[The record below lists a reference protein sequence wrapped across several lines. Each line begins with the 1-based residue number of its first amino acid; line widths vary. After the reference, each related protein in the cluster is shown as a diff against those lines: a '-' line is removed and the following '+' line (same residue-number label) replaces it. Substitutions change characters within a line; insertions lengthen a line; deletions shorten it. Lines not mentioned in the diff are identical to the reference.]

1 MQSENTANQSFRY
14 IFIAILKKF
23 LIIDDH
29 MVVRSGIKALLSDL
43 YKPSTIDEAHDGESA
58 LKKIETEEYDLVLL
72 DIQMPNTDTL
82 ALMQMI
88 SSTHQ
93 GIKVLI
99 FSMSPENIYAQR
111 YLKAGAM
118 GYLNKDS
125 SLDELIRAID
135 LVLKGK
141 KYISETLL
149 EILASSAGQE
159 KNENPFN
166 KLSPRE
172 FEITNLLLSGKT
184 ISQISNSLHL
194 GVSTVGTHKSR
205 IFEKLRVTNLLELK
219 DLADSYQL
227 GG

>member
-1 MQSENTANQSFRY
+1 MKQ
-14 IFIAILKKF
+14 F

-29 MVVRSGIKALLSDL
+29 VVVRSGIKTLLSDM
-43 YKPSTIDEAHDGESA
+43 YKPCRIDEANDGESA
-58 LKKIETEEYDLVLL
+58 LANIRKRHYDLVML

-82 ALMQMI
+82 ALMQQI
-88 SSTHQ
+88 HQ
-93 GIKVLI
+93 EFPDMHVLI
-99 FSMSPENIYAQR
+99 FTMSPENIFAQR

-125 SLDELIRAID
+125 SLEEMQKAVA
-135 LVLKGK
+135 LVLSGK

-159 KNENPFN
+159 KSDNPFN

-172 FEITNLLLSGKT
+172 FEITRLLLSGKT
-184 ISQISNSLHL
+184 ISQISQQLGL

-205 IFEKLRVTNLLELK
+205 IFEKLNVQNLLEMK
-219 DLADSYQL
+219 DLADSYETPS
-227 GG
+227 

>member
-1 MQSENTANQSFRY
+1 
-14 IFIAILKKF
+14 
-23 LIIDDH
+23 
-29 MVVRSGIKALLSDL
+29 MVVRSGIKTLLADL
-43 YKPSTIDEAHDGESA
+43 HKPCTIDEAHDGVSA
-58 LKKIETEEYDLVLL
+58 LEKIGSKTYDLAFL

-82 ALMQMI
+82 ALMQNI
-88 SSTHQ
+88 SLNHPQ
-93 GIKVLI
+93 LKVLI

-125 SLDELIRAID
+125 SLDELLKAID
-135 LVLKGK
+135 IVLSGK

-149 EILASSAGQE
+149 EILANSAGRE
-159 KNENPFN
+159 KDENPFN

-184 ISQISNSLHL
+184 ISQISHSLHL
-194 GVSTVGTHKSR
+194 GVSTIGTHKSR

-219 DLADSYQL
+219 DLADSYHLAQ
-227 GG
+227 